1 MMLMTGLMLLATL
14 SPVLAAPAAKSECA
28 KSSAVADGSFTND
41 LKYLKSKWRT
51 DVTDEGPGLGTDGV
65 LAGWRE
71 IVAARGDE
79 PWETT
84 KAKLFAFGCD
94 RTAIGVSP
102 HDWFPAFAPWS
113 FHRGHPLLQKIL
125 PPRAAEVDST
135 HSPGLRE
142 KIAAGA
148 KIGRWV
154 VWKDYSH
161 CAPDWDYI
169 LPLGFPGMRDRLLA
183 HWKDTTYYHSRRIA
197 ADAVLRLVGRLAEYA
212 RRANEASPSPRLAAE
227 AAALSRLHEGAPRTA
242 YEVLLFIYLEWV
254 MGENFD
260 GFQVRTLSNLD
271 RILTPYYRADL
282 AAGRTTEAEFRDQ
295 IRHFWWQWGSID
307 NYYGQPVYFGGT
319 KADGTTEYSE
329 VSRILLEEHDQLGLP
344 TPKVHIKTG
353 PSTPDWVWRKTLDLA
368 RRQRS
373 VTFCGE
379 EPIARAITGLG
390 YTAEQARTCAIWGCY
405 EWGIRD
411 SCNDTIPSYVSA
423 LKPIEILLKE
433 SVARPGRAVS
443 TKPPKRGGIID
454 AALPNSRCFATFDA
468 FKEAYFRLFEETTR
482 EARELVFE
490 TEKWTHEVNPSM
502 LFSLSVE
509 HSVKTGR
516 DAYHDGTAHGNNSHI
531 LLVGLGSAVDSLLA
545 VEDIVFKNRVLTLA
559 ELGEAMAAN
568 WKGHEE
574 LRLRML
580 RSKRKWGNND
590 SEANALGREIAH
602 CFARQANNLPN
613 SRGGRFVTGGHSS
626 RRFVDFGKL
635 TGATPD
641 GRLSGEE
648 VSKNLSPAPGADTEG
663 VTALINTIAAIDPA
677 DLPMDLPLDVM
688 LHPSAVAGDK
698 GLDVMRVL
706 VEQYH
711 ARGFTLIQ
719 FNVFDAD
726 MLRDAQ
732 AHPERYE
739 NLQVRVCGW
748 NVRWNDLP
756 REQQNAYIR
765 RAESVMKGY

>member
-1 MMLMTGLMLLATL
+1 MKKTIDGKSFLKHLLAIL
-14 SPVLAAPAAKSECA
+14 CVAA
-28 KSSAVADGSFTND
+28 SALVVTSARGEGAGDSFTND
-41 LKYLKSKWRT
+41 LAYLKDKWRT
-51 DVTDEGPGLGTDGV
+51 DVTDKGTGLDTDGV

-113 FHRGHPLLQKIL
+113 FHRGHPLLRKIL
-125 PPRAAEVDST
+125 PPRAAEVDAT

-142 KIAAGA
+142 KIAAGS

-169 LPLGFPGMRDRLLA
+169 LPLGFPGMRERLLA
-183 HWKDTTYYHSRRIA
+183 HWKDTTYYHSRCIA
-197 ADAVLRLVGRLAEYA
+197 ADATLRLVGRLAEHA

-227 AAALSRLHEGAPRTA
+227 AAALARLRDGAPRTA

-271 RILTPYYRADL
+271 RILTPYYRADI

-295 IRHFWWQWGSID
+295 LRHFWWQWGSID
-307 NYYGQPVYFGGT
+307 NYFGQPVYFGGT
-319 KADGTTEYSE
+319 KADGTTEYNE

-423 LKPIEILLKE
+423 LKPIELLLKE
-433 SVARPGRAVS
+433 CRAEN
-443 TKPPKRGGIID
+443 
-454 AALPNSRCFATFDA
+454 PNSQPTTHNSQLTTFDA
-468 FKEAYFRLFEETTR
+468 FKEAYFKLFEDTTR
-482 EARELVFE
+482 EARALVFE

-531 LLVGLGSAVDSLLA
+531 LLVGIGSAVDSLLA
-545 VEDIVFKNRVLTLA
+545 VEDIVFKDRMLSLSALGDVL
-559 ELGEAMAAN
+559 AAN

-590 SEANALGREIAH
+590 PEANQLGREIAH
-602 CFARQANNLPN
+602 RFARQANNIPN

-641 GRLSGEE
+641 GRLAGEE
-648 VSKNLSPAPGADTEG
+648 MSKNLSPAPGADTEG
-663 VTALINTIAAIDPA
+663 VTALINTITAIDPA

-706 VEQYH
+706 VERYH
-711 ARGFTLIQ
+711 AGGFTLIQ

-726 MLRDAQ
+726 TLRDAQ

-739 NLQVRVCGW
+739 NLQVRICG
-748 NVRWNDLP
+748 WNDLP
-756 REQQNAYIR
+756 REQQDAYIR
-765 RAESVMKGY
+765 RAENIMKPW

>member
-1 MMLMTGLMLLATL
+1 MHARFQSTVLA
-14 SPVLAAPAAKSECA
+14 VLAATAALAAAAGEA
-28 KSSAVADGSFTND
+28 FTND
-41 LKYLKSKWRT
+41 LEYLRKKWRV
-51 DVTDEGPGLGTDGV
+51 DVTDGGTGLGADGV
-65 LAGWRE
+65 LAGWRAV
-71 IVAARGDE
+71 VAARGDE

-113 FHRGHPLLQKIL
+113 FHRGHPLWKIL
-125 PPRAAEVDST
+125 PKRAAEVDGI
-135 HSPGLRE
+135 HSPGLAQ
-142 KIAAGA
+142 KIAQGT
-148 KIGRWV
+148 KEGRWV

-161 CAPDWDYI
+161 CAPDWDDI
-169 LPLGFPGMRDRLLA
+169 IALGFPGMRERLLA
-183 HWKDTTYYHSRRIA
+183 NWNDTPYYRSRRLA
-197 ADAVLRLVGRLAEYA
+197 ADAALRLVGRLAEHA
-212 RRANEASPSPRLAAE
+212 RRANEVSPSPRLAAE
-227 AAALSRLHEGAPRTA
+227 AAALAHLRAGAPRTA

-271 RILTPYYRADL
+271 RILTPYYRADI

-295 IRHFWWQWGSID
+295 LRHFWWQWGSID

-319 KADGTTEYSE
+319 KADGTTEYNE

-423 LKPIEILLKE
+423 LKPVETLL
-433 SVARPGRAVS
+433 ARARA
-443 TKPPKRGGIID
+443 G
-454 AALPNSRCFATFDA
+454 TFDA
-468 FKEAYFRLFEETTR
+468 PDFPAFRAAYLRLFEDTART
-482 EARELVFE
+482 ARELAFE

-502 LFSLSVE
+502 LFSLSVAY
-509 HSVKTGR
+509 SVKTGR

-531 LLVGLGSAVDSLLA
+531 LLVGIGSAVDSLLA
-545 VEDIVFKNRVLTLA
+545 VEDIVFRDRALTLA

-574 LRLRML
+574 LRLKVL
-580 RSKRKWGNND
+580 RSKRKWGNNGP
-590 SEANALGREIAH
+590 EANALGHDIAR
-602 CFARQANNLPN
+602 CFARQANNIPN
-613 SRGGRFVTGGHSS
+613 SRGGRFLAGGHSS
-626 RRFVDFGKL
+626 RRFIDFGKL

-641 GRLSGEE
+641 GRLAGEE
-648 VSKNLSPAPGADTEG
+648 MSKNLSPAPGADTEG
-663 VTALINTIAAIDPA
+663 VTALINTVAAIDPA

-688 LHPSAVAGDK
+688 LHPSAVSGDK
-698 GLDVMRVL
+698 GLDVMRAL
-706 VEQYH
+706 VEHYH
-711 ARGFTLIQ
+711 AKGFTLIQ

-726 MLRDAQ
+726 TLRDAQ
-732 AHPERYE
+732 AHPGRYE

-756 REQQNAYIR
+756 REQQDAYIR
-765 RAESVMKGY
+765 RAENVMKRW

>member
-1 MMLMTGLMLLATL
+1 MGLM
-14 SPVLAAPAAKSECA
+14 SGMVLAA
-28 KSSAVADGSFTND
+28 AVAVAGNSLTDD
-41 LKYLKSKWRT
+41 LEYLKAKWRT
-51 DVTDEGPGLGTDGV
+51 DVTDEGSGLGTDGV
-65 LAGWRE
+65 LAGWQE

-94 RTAIGVSP
+94 RTAIGVSQ

-113 FHRGHPLLQKIL
+113 FHRGHPLWNIL
-125 PPRAAEVDST
+125 PKRAAEVDGI

-142 KIAAGA
+142 KIAAGE
-148 KIGRWV
+148 KVGRWV

-169 LPLGFPGMRDRLLA
+169 IPLGFPGMRERLLA
-183 HWKDTTYYHSRRIA
+183 NWKDEPYYHSRRIA
-197 ADAVLRLVGRLAEYA
+197 ADAALRLVERLAEHA
-212 RRANEASPSPRLAAE
+212 RRANEESPNPRLAAE
-227 AAALSRLHEGAPRTA
+227 AAALARLREGAPRTA

-271 RILTPYYRADL
+271 RILTPYYRADI
-282 AAGRTTEAEFRDQ
+282 AAGRTTEGEFRDQ
-295 IRHFWWQWGSID
+295 LRHFWWQWGSID
-307 NYYGQPVYFGGT
+307 NYFGQPVYFGGT
-319 KADGTTEYSE
+319 KADGTTEYNE

-379 EPIARAITGLG
+379 EPIARVITGLG

-411 SCNDTIPSYVSA
+411 SCNDTIPSYISA
-423 LKPIEILLKE
+423 LKPIEMLLE
-433 SVARPGRAVS
+433 EFGSRVPRDRGRAGRAS
-443 TKPPKRGGIID
+443 
-454 AALPNSRCFATFDA
+454 LPASFDS
-468 FKEAYFRLFEETTR
+468 FREAYFQLLEDSTR
-482 EARELVFE
+482 EARELAFE
-490 TEKWTHEVNPSM
+490 TEKWTHEINPSM

-509 HSVKTGR
+509 YSVKTGR
-516 DAYHDGTAHGNNSHI
+516 DAYHDGTAHGNNSHL
-531 LLVGLGSAVDSLLA
+531 LLVGLGSAVDALLA
-545 VEDIVFKNRVLTLA
+545 VEDIVFRDRSLTLA
-559 ELGEAMAAN
+559 ELGEAMDAN

-574 LRLRML
+574 LRLRIL

-590 SEANALGREIAH
+590 PEANALGHDIARR
-602 CFARQANNLPN
+602 FARQANDIPN
-613 SRGGRFVTGGHSS
+613 SRGGRFLAGGHCS
-626 RRFVDFGKL
+626 RRFIDFGKL

-641 GRLSGEE
+641 GRLAGEE
-648 VSKNLSPAPGADTEG
+648 MSKNLSPAPGADTEG
-663 VTALINTIAAIDPA
+663 ATALVSTIAAIDPA
-677 DLPMDLPLDVM
+677 DMPMDLPLDVM
-688 LHPSAVAGDK
+688 LHPSAVVGDK

-706 VEQYH
+706 VERYH
-711 ARGFTLIQ
+711 ANGFTLIQ
-719 FNVFDAD
+719 FNVFDANT
-726 MLRDAQ
+726 LRDAQ
-732 AHPERYE
+732 AHPDRYE

-756 REQQNAYIR
+756 REQQDAYIR
-765 RAESVMKGY
+765 RAEGVSSGF

>member
-1 MMLMTGLMLLATL
+1 MRTLCGIIFVATVALSASAYGFLADDI
-14 SPVLAAPAAKSECA
+14 A
-28 KSSAVADGSFTND
+28 
-41 LKYLKSKWRT
+41 YLKGKWRT
-51 DVTDEGPGLGTDGV
+51 DVTDEGTGLGTDGI

-113 FHRGHPLLQKIL
+113 FHRGHPLWKIL
-125 PPRAAEVDST
+125 PARAREVDGI
-135 HSPGLRE
+135 HSPGLE
-142 KIAAGA
+142 KKIAAGE

-161 CAPDWDYI
+161 CAPDWDYVI
-169 LPLGFPGMRDRLLA
+169 ALGFPGMRERLLEN
-183 HWKDTTYYHSRRIA
+183 WKDEPYYHSRRIA
-197 ADAVLRLVGRLAEYA
+197 ADATLRLVGRLAEQA

-227 AAALSRLHEGAPRTA
+227 AAALAHLREGAPRTA

-271 RILTPYYRADL
+271 RILTPYYRADI

-295 IRHFWWQWGSID
+295 LRHFWWQWGSID

-319 KADGTTEYSE
+319 KADGTTEYNE

-379 EPIARAITGLG
+379 EPIARAIMGLG

-411 SCNDTIPSYVSA
+411 SCNDTIPSYISA
-423 LKPIEILLKE
+423 LKPVELMLEECKMENVKCKI
-433 SVARPGRAVS
+433 A
-443 TKPPKRGGIID
+443 D
-454 AALPNSRCFATFDA
+454 FDS
-468 FKEAYFRLFEETTR
+468 FKAEYLRMLEDTTR
-482 EARELVFE
+482 EARELAFE
-490 TEKWTHEVNPSM
+490 TEKWTHEINPSM

-509 HSVKTGR
+509 YSVKTGR
-516 DAYHDGTAHGNNSHI
+516 DAYHDGTAHGNNSHL

-545 VEDIVFKNRVLTLA
+545 VEDIVFRNRALTLS
-559 ELGEAMAAN
+559 ELGAAMADN

-574 LRLRML
+574 LRMRML

-590 SEANALGREIAH
+590 PEANALGHDIAR
-602 CFARQANNLPN
+602 CFALQANNMPN
-613 SRGGRFVTGGHSS
+613 SRGGRFVAGGHSS
-626 RRFVDFGKL
+626 RRFIDFGKL

-641 GRLSGEE
+641 GRLAGEE
-648 VSKNLSPAPGADTEG
+648 MSKNISPAPGSDTEG
-663 VTALINTIAAIDPA
+663 VTALINSVTAINPA
-677 DLPMDLPLDVM
+677 DMPMDLPLDVM

-706 VEQYH
+706 VERYH
-711 ARGFTLIQ
+711 AKGFTLIQ

-726 MLRDAQ
+726 TLRDAQ

-756 REQQNAYIR
+756 REQQDAYIR
-765 RAESVMKGY
+765 RAENVMKGW

>member
-1 MMLMTGLMLLATL
+1 MKIASIISAALLA
-14 SPVLAAPAAKSECA
+14 AAIGATC
-28 KSSAVADGSFTND
+28 SSAAAGDSFTND
-41 LKYLKSKWRT
+41 LAYLKSKWRT
-51 DVTDEGPGLGTDGV
+51 NVTDVGTGLGTDGV
-65 LAGWRE
+65 LAGWRD

-79 PWETT
+79 PWEIT

-113 FHRGHPLLQKIL
+113 FHRGHPLLRKIL
-125 PPRAAEVDST
+125 PPRAAEVDAA

-142 KIAAGA
+142 KIAAGT

-183 HWKDTTYYHSRRIA
+183 NWKDTLYYRSRRIA
-197 ADAVLRLVGRLAEYA
+197 ADAVLRFVGRLAEHA
-212 RRANEASPSPRLAAE
+212 RHANEASPSPRLAAE
-227 AAALSRLHEGAPRTA
+227 SAALSRLCDGAPRTA

-271 RILTPYYRADL
+271 RILTPYYRADI

-295 IRHFWWQWGSID
+295 LRHFWWQWGSID

-319 KADGTTEYSE
+319 KADGTTEYNE

-423 LKPIEILLKE
+423 LKPVETLL
-433 SVARPGRAVS
+433 SRV
-443 TKPPKRGGIID
+443 RGGSF
-454 AALPNSRCFATFDA
+454 AAPDFQTFRS
-468 FKEAYFRLFEETTR
+468 EYLRLLEDTTR

-531 LLVGLGSAVDSLLA
+531 LLVGIGSAVDSLLA
-545 VEDIVFKNRVLTLA
+545 IEDVVFKDRVLSLSA
-559 ELGEAMAAN
+559 LGEVMAAN
-568 WKGHEE
+568 WKGREE
-574 LRLRML
+574 LRLRMC

-590 SEANALGREIAH
+590 AEANALGRDIAR
-602 CFARQANNLPN
+602 CFARQANNIPN
-613 SRGGRFVTGGHSS
+613 SRGGRFVSGGHSS

-641 GRLSGEE
+641 GRLAGEE
-648 VSKNLSPAPGADTEG
+648 MSKNLSPAPGADTEG
-663 VTALINTIAAIDPA
+663 VTALINTVTAINPA

-688 LHPSAVAGDK
+688 LHPSAVVGDK
-698 GLDVMRVL
+698 GLDMMRVL

-726 MLRDAQ
+726 MLCDAQ
-732 AHPERYE
+732 AHPEKYE

>member
-1 MMLMTGLMLLATL
+1 MSNKVKRAKTLAIAL
-14 SPVLAAPAAKSECA
+14 AWCACPPVIWPAACDKAASGTCSPNA
-28 KSSAVADGSFTND
+28 AAITSD
-41 LKYLKSKWRT
+41 LAYLKSKWRT
-51 DVTDEGPGLGTDGV
+51 DVTDEGTGLGADGV

-71 IVAARGDE
+71 VVAARGDE

-113 FHRGHPLLQKIL
+113 FHRGHPLWKIL
-125 PPRAAEVDST
+125 PGRAKEVDDL
-135 HSPGLRE
+135 HSPGLE
-142 KIAAGA
+142 GKIAAGA
-148 KIGRWV
+148 KVGRWV

-183 HWKDTTYYHSRRIA
+183 NWKDTPYYHSRRIA
-197 ADAVLRLVGRLAEYA
+197 ADAALRFVGRLAEHA
-212 RRANEASPSPRLAAE
+212 RRANEMSPSPRLAAE
-227 AAALSRLHEGAPRTA
+227 AAALSRLRDGAPRTA

-282 AAGRTTEAEFRDQ
+282 SAGRTTEAEFRDQ
-295 IRHFWWQWGSID
+295 LRHFWWQWGSID
-307 NYYGQPVYFGGT
+307 NYFGQPVYFGGT
-319 KADGTTEYSE
+319 KADGTTEYNE

-353 PSTPDWVWRKTLDLA
+353 PSTPEWVWRKTLDLA

-390 YTAEQARTCAIWGCY
+390 YTAEQARTCVIWGCY

-411 SCNDTIPSYVSA
+411 SCNDTIPSYISA
-423 LKPIEILLKE
+423 VKPIELMLVRGTGNVE
-433 SVARPGRAVS
+433 S
-443 TKPPKRGGIID
+443 
-454 AALPNSRCFATFDA
+454 FDS
-468 FKEAYFRLFEETTR
+468 FKAAYFQMLEDTTR
-482 EARELVFE
+482 EARELAFE
-490 TEKWTHEVNPSM
+490 TERWTHEINPSM

-509 HSVKTGR
+509 YSVKTGR
-516 DAYHDGTAHGNNSHI
+516 DAYHDGTAHGNNSHL

-545 VEDIVFKNRVLTLA
+545 VEDIVFRDRALTMS
-559 ELGEAMAAN
+559 ELGAVMADN
-568 WKGHEE
+568 WKGHEG
-574 LRLRML
+574 LRTRML
-580 RSKRKWGNND
+580 RSRRKWGNND
-590 SEANALGREIAH
+590 PEANALGRDIAR
-602 CFARQANNLPN
+602 CFARQANNIPN
-613 SRGGRFVTGGHSS
+613 SRGGRFVAGGHSS

-641 GRLSGEE
+641 GRLAGEE
-648 VSKNLSPAPGADTEG
+648 LSKNLSPAPGADTEG
-663 VTALINTIAAIDPA
+663 VTALINTVAAIDPA

-711 ARGFTLIQ
+711 KRGLTLIQ
-719 FNVFDAD
+719 FNVFDAGT
-726 MLRDAQ
+726 LRDAQ
-732 AHPERYE
+732 AHPEKYE

-756 REQQNAYIR
+756 REQQDAYIR
-765 RAESVMKGY
+765 RAENVMKPW

>member
-1 MMLMTGLMLLATL
+1 MTREL
-14 SPVLAAPAAKSECA
+14 VLAATLLAVFAAFCYADVPACA
-28 KSSAVADGSFTND
+28 SLEND
-41 LKYLKSKWRT
+41 LEYLKGKWRA
-51 DVTDEGPGLGTDGV
+51 DVTDEGTGLGTDGV

-71 IVAARGDE
+71 IVASRGDE

-113 FHRGHPLLQKIL
+113 FHRGHPLWKIL
-125 PPRAAEVDST
+125 PARAKEVDGI
-135 HSPGLRE
+135 HSPGLE
-142 KIAAGA
+142 MKIAAGE

-161 CAPDWDYI
+161 CAPDWDYVI
-169 LPLGFPGMRDRLLA
+169 ALGFPGMRKRLLEN
-183 HWKDTTYYHSRRIA
+183 WKDAPYYHSRRIA
-197 ADAVLRLVGRLAEYA
+197 ADATLRLVGRLAEHA

-227 AAALSRLHEGAPRTA
+227 AAALAHLCERGPRTA

-271 RILTPYYRADL
+271 RILTPYYRADI

-295 IRHFWWQWGSID
+295 LRHFWWQWGSID
-307 NYYGQPVYFGGT
+307 NYFGQPVYFGGT
-319 KADGTTEYSE
+319 KADGTTEYNE

-379 EPIARAITGLG
+379 EPIARAIMGLG
-390 YTAEQARTCAIWGCY
+390 YTAEQARACAIWGCY

-411 SCNDTIPSYVSA
+411 SCNDTIPSYISA
-423 LKPIEILLKE
+423 LKPIELMLVRGTGNGEHIPRAKRVAEGDALAGVGTGNWESFDSFKAAYLKMLE
-433 SVARPGRAVS
+433 
-443 TKPPKRGGIID
+443 D
-454 AALPNSRCFATFDA
+454 A
-468 FKEAYFRLFEETTR
+468 TR
-482 EARELVFE
+482 EARELAFE
-490 TEKWTHEVNPSM
+490 TEKWTHEINPSM

-509 HSVKTGR
+509 YSVKTGR
-516 DAYHDGTAHGNNSHI
+516 DAYHDGTAHGNNSHL

-545 VEDIVFKNRVLTLA
+545 VEDIVFKERALTLS
-559 ELGEAMAAN
+559 ELGAAMAAN

-574 LRLRML
+574 LRLRVL

-590 SEANALGREIAH
+590 PEANALGCAIAR
-602 CFARQANNLPN
+602 CFARQANNIPN
-613 SRGGRFVTGGHSS
+613 SRGGRFVAGGHSS
-626 RRFVDFGKL
+626 RRFIDFGKL

-641 GRLSGEE
+641 GRLAGEE
-648 VSKNLSPAPGADTEG
+648 MSKNLSPAPGADTEG
-663 VTALINTIAAIDPA
+663 ATALINTVTAIDPA
-677 DLPMDLPLDVM
+677 DMPMDLPLDVM
-688 LHPSAVAGDK
+688 LHPSAVAGEK
-698 GLDVMRVL
+698 GLDVMRAL

-719 FNVFDAD
+719 FNVFNAD
-726 MLRDAQ
+726 TLRDAQ
-732 AHPERYE
+732 AHPGKYE
-739 NLQVRVCGW
+739 SLQVRVCGW

-756 REQQNAYIR
+756 REQQDAYIR
-765 RAESVMKGY
+765 RAENIMEGW

>member
-1 MMLMTGLMLLATL
+1 MRAMGVQ
-14 SPVLAAPAAKSECA
+14 VLAAIAAL
-28 KSSAVADGSFTND
+28 SAAASGSFTND
-41 LKYLKSKWRT
+41 LDYLKIKWRT
-51 DVTDEGPGLGTDGV
+51 DVTDEGTGLGTDGV
-65 LAGWRE
+65 LAGWRD
-71 IVAARGDE
+71 IVASRGDE

-102 HDWFPAFAPWS
+102 HDWFPSFAPWS
-113 FHRGHPLLQKIL
+113 FHRGHPLWKIL
-125 PPRAAEVDST
+125 PARAKEVDGI
-135 HSPGLRE
+135 HSPGLE
-142 KIAAGA
+142 KKIAAGE

-161 CAPDWDYI
+161 CAPDWDYVI
-169 LPLGFPGMRDRLLA
+169 ALGLPGMRDRLIA
-183 HWKDTTYYHSRRIA
+183 NWKDEPYYHSRRIA
-197 ADAVLRLVGRLAEYA
+197 ADATLRLVGRLAEHA

-227 AAALSRLHEGAPRTA
+227 AAALAHLCEGAPRTA

-271 RILTPYYRADL
+271 RILTPYYRADI

-295 IRHFWWQWGSID
+295 LRHFWWQWGSID

-319 KADGTTEYSE
+319 KADGTTEYNE

-411 SCNDTIPSYVSA
+411 SCNDTIPSYISA
-423 LKPIEILLKE
+423 LKPIELMLEECKMENVKCKIADFDSFKAAYLKKLE
-433 SVARPGRAVS
+433 
-443 TKPPKRGGIID
+443 D
-454 AALPNSRCFATFDA
+454 A
-468 FKEAYFRLFEETTR
+468 TR
-482 EARELVFE
+482 EARELAFE
-490 TEKWTHEVNPSM
+490 TEKWTHEINPSM

-516 DAYHDGTAHGNNSHI
+516 DAYHDGTAHGNNSHL

-545 VEDIVFKNRVLTLA
+545 VEDIVFKSRALTLA
-559 ELGEAMAAN
+559 ELGAAMAAN
-568 WKGHEE
+568 WKGLDE
-574 LRLRML
+574 LRMRML

-590 SEANALGREIAH
+590 PEANALGRDIAR
-602 CFARQANNLPN
+602 CFARQANNIPN
-613 SRGGRFVTGGHSS
+613 SRGGRFVAGGHSS
-626 RRFVDFGKL
+626 RRFIDFGKL

-641 GRLSGEE
+641 GRLAGEE
-648 VSKNLSPAPGADTEG
+648 MSKNLSPTPGADTEG
-663 VTALINTIAAIDPA
+663 VTALVNTVAAINPA

-719 FNVFDAD
+719 FNVFDAGT
-726 MLRDAQ
+726 LRDAQ
-732 AHPERYE
+732 AHPEKYE

-756 REQQNAYIR
+756 REQQDAYIR
-765 RAESVMKGY
+765 RAENVMKPW